1 MLCVIAEHKIK
12 LSGTLLLSWRG
23 GDGKAE
29 FLTMLFSA
37 VICLFY
43 GLNRAVLEGQGSGVF
58 PGNFGIDPQL
68 L

>member
-1 MLCVIAEHKIK
+1 MERAVFCPYA
-12 LSGTLLLSWRG
+12 LL
-23 GDGKAE
+23 KAQ

-43 GLNRAVLEGQGSGVF
+43 GLNRAVLEGQGSGIF

-68 L
+68 F